1 MFKSKPDKTKM
12 LDQLDVQIEEHRRIS
27 RTLEKE
33 YNESRKDIES
43 LTKKGLKRAAKLAY
57 QGFTDVRNQLEAIE
71 INRIQLRRVRTQL
84 LAQPDRLPTKTLEG
98 VDKILKDSQN
108 KAIQAQTSIQHLIDR
123 GGMVVDISL
132 DTPEIDS
139 GDIDEEGFDALL
151 QEMGLGETT
160 PGETQEIEFS
170 LPDIPQDVPSTNVIP
185 DKEEKEKVKEDN
197 L

>member
-57 QGFTDVRNQLEAIE
+57 QGFNDVKNQLEAIE

-84 LAQPDRLPTKTLEG
+84 LAQPDRLPTKTIEG
-98 VDKILKDSQN
+98 VGQILKDSQN
-108 KAIQAQTSIQHLIDR
+108 KAIQAQSSIQHLIDR
-123 GGMVVDISL
+123 GGMAVDIAL
-132 DTPEIDS
+132 DTPELDT
-139 GDIDEEGFDALL
+139 GDIDEEGFEALL
-151 QEMGLGETT
+151 QEMGLGDTT
-160 PGETQEIEFS
+160 PSETQEVEYT
-170 LPDIPQDVPSTNVIP
+170 LPDIPQEVPSTTAMP